1 VWCLSVCVSENE
13 GPTVVGG
20 PTPAPTYM
28 TVGNHY
34 HDTSHLFIFDV
45 VIVRDVIAVASRDN
59 AYLPA
64 LPSKTTSCLHIF
76 KSTV

>member
-1 VWCLSVCVSENE
+1 
-13 GPTVVGG
+13 
-20 PTPAPTYM
+20 M